1 MKNSLIF
8 FFLSISFAISSQ
20 DKQVYWC
27 SIIDENNIPTLTRKS
42 DQITLKFD
50 NLELNKIFK
59 DYKVNYFK
67 RSFPTSNTYFL
78 QTIFEFEIEDENLIK
93 KLKMNFSNSLINLEK
108 KPEIEFL
115 YLPYDY
121 STNGG
126 SIFDQE
132 ELNYIRAPEAW
143 DLSFGNSNVVLGISE
158 SVNITHIDLVGKSDI
173 LGGGTGSNFNGHGTG
188 VALFAAANT
197 DNNIG
202 GSAIGFNSFIRSRS
216 GGINAV
222 IQLAQNGVKVVNMS
236 WGSCNLSQSTIN
248 IYQLAMQEASDEGT
262 VLVAAAGNGVFS
274 CSSLGAEGYH
284 YPATNKNVISVT
296 ASGHKYPLN
305 DPNPGHTNQKDRF
318 EITDSSILTLT
329 YNDSID
335 IVAPGRQVYA
345 QVGGQPDGT
354 YAVGGGT
361 SYAAPI
367 VVGTIGL
374 MYDVNYCLN
383 KEEIESILKLSSVV
397 IDTIPQNLP
406 YYGKL
411 GAGRLDAYE
420 AVKMANDM
428 AQPFGTV
435 EVKNRILYRPWFYKL
450 DTAPYEIKMI
460 NNDVSGGS
468 KLKFR
473 ARNNIEIVSGDYTP
487 TTGGYIDLQI
497 DENLQL
503 NDCPPPPSQSSQ
515 SSRKIENNSLNN
527 KFSVTPT
534 LVKSDVLIE
543 NIQKVENLNTI
554 SIYDLF
560 GFKVL
565 EQKGIDKTNLV
576 LDLSKLKQGIYI
588 IKVLNNNKQVVH
600 TQKIIKQ

>member
-1 MKNSLIF
+1 M
-8 FFLSISFAISSQ
+8 
-20 DKQVYWC
+20 
-27 SIIDENNIPTLTRKS
+27 
-42 DQITLKFD
+42 KFD
-50 NLELNKIFK
+50 NLELDKIFK
-59 DYKVNYFK
+59 DYKVNDFK

-93 KLKMNFSNSLINLEK
+93 QLKMYFSNTLINIEK
-108 KPEIEFL
+108 KPKIEFL
-115 YLPYDY
+115 YIPNDF
-121 STNGG
+121 SASGG

-143 DLSFGNSNVVLGISE
+143 DISVGDSNVVLGISE
-158 SVNITHIDLVGKSDI
+158 SVNITHSDLIGKSDI
-173 LGGGTGSNFNGHGTG
+173 LGGGSGSSFNGHGTG

-197 DNNIG
+197 DNNTG

-216 GGINAV
+216 GGVNAV
-222 IQLAQNGVKVVNMS
+222 IQLAQDGVKVINMS
-236 WGSCNLSQSTIN
+236 WGLCNLSQFSIN
-248 IYQLAMQEASDEGT
+248 NYELAMQEASDEGT
-262 VLVAAAGNGVFS
+262 VLVAAAGNGIFS
-274 CSSLGAEGYH
+274 CSTFGPEAYH

-296 ASGHKYPLN
+296 ASGHKYPLY

-345 QVGGQPDGT
+345 QVEGQSDGT
-354 YAVGGGT
+354 YAVDGGT

-374 MYDVNYCLN
+374 MYDVNYCLE
-383 KEEIESILKLSSVV
+383 KEEVESILKLSSVV
-397 IDTIPQNLP
+397 IDTIPENLP

-428 AQPFGTV
+428 AQPLGTV

-503 NDCPPPPSQSSQ
+503 NDCPPSTSQSSQ
-515 SSRKIENNSLNN
+515 SSVNIENNSLNN
-527 KFSVTPT
+527 KFLVTPT

-543 NIQKVENLNTI
+543 NIQKVENLNII

-565 EQKGIDKTNLV
+565 EQKGINKTNLI
-576 LDLSKLKQGIYI
+576 LDLSKLNQGIYI
-588 IKVLNNNKQVVH
+588 IKVFNSEKQVVH
-600 TQKIIKQ
+600 TQKIIKK